1 MASIKYPEEVKQY
14 IIEHHK
20 GVGPS
25 EMANIIQEKFGLPV
39 TPGKMKSYYSNH
51 DLNSGVTGYFKK
63 GNVPPNKGK
72 KITEYMSPESIKKMT
87 KTQFKKGQR
96 PRNTDPIGTA
106 KALKDGYLWVKIND
120 ELKPKNKRV
129 NWMPLHQMMY
139 EFYYG
144 QIPAGYHVF
153 FKNKNNRD
161 FSKEN
166 LGIISRQ
173 ESAIMNHMG
182 RVSDFSEITESNLI
196 LTRLEMKVRELDVDH

>member
-1 MASIKYPEEVKQY
+1 
-14 IIEHHK
+14 
-20 GVGPS
+20 
-25 EMANIIQEKFGLPV
+25 
-39 TPGKMKSYYSNH
+39 
-51 DLNSGVTGYFKK
+51 
-63 GNVPPNKGK
+63 
-72 KITEYMSPESIKKMT
+72 MT

-96 PRNTDPIGTA
+96 PRNTDPIGTV

-129 NWMPLHQMMY
+129 NWMPLHQIMY

-144 QIPAGYHVF
+144 KIPAGYHVF

-182 RVSDFSEITESNLI
+182 RVSDYSEITESNLI